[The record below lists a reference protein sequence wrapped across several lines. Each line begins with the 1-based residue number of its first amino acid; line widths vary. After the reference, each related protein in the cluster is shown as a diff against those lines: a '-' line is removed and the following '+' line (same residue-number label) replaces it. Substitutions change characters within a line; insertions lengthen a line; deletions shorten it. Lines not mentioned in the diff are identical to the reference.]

1 MPLHTSP
8 ELRAFLD
15 TALLAAIV
23 LGVAALTAPALA
35 WLDARKEG
43 MTAQHS
49 RLTSSIQG
57 VVTTIAFTI
66 AYAVY
71 PGRLPAFAVASG
83 IAVLLG
89 LALGGEV
96 QAERLYRRAR
106 AVTG

>member
-8 ELRAFLD
+8 EFRALFD
-15 TALLAAIV
+15 AALLAAIV
-23 LGVAALTAPALA
+23 LGVAALTAPLLA
-35 WLDARKEG
+35 WLDAHKDG

-57 VVTTIAFTI
+57 VVTTIAFTL

-89 LALGGEV
+89 LALGGEI
-96 QAERLYRRAR
+96 QAERLDRRAR